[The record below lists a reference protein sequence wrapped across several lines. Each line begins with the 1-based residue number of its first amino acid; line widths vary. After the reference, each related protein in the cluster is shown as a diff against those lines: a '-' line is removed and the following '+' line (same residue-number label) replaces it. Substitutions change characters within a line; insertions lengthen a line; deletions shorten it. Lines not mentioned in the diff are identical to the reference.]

1 MDLWF
6 GNHPKNEREC
16 QQLML
21 WENNIGNS
29 AKSTDYFICD
39 MAGNVMEWTSSI
51 YSGSFRVLRDGSWGD
66 LAYFC
71 SFSYWSIAF
80 PYDTNHGF
88 GFRVCR

>member
-21 WENNIGNS
+21 WENNIGDS

-39 MAGNVMEWTSSI
+39 MAGRNGQKGI
-51 YSGSFRVLRDGSWGD
+51 
-66 LAYFC
+66 
-71 SFSYWSIAF
+71 
-80 PYDTNHGF
+80 
-88 GFRVCR
+88 

>member
-1 MDLWF
+1 MLDVFSLRNAAQYQYRLNLRFNPGFLKYEMDLWF

-39 MAGNVMEWTSSI
+39 MAGN
-51 YSGSFRVLRDGSWGD
+51 SGSFRVLLGGEMRQGRE
-66 LAYFC
+66 L
-71 SFSYWSIAF
+71 
-80 PYDTNHGF
+80 
-88 GFRVCR
+88 